1 MPGRTPMFFR
11 SKFLPVFSVIL
22 ILLSIF
28 ILHSSVYSS
37 NEQTSIAIEDAPA
50 MVAVNPVTNR
60 AVITHGHSNTNVVS
74 IVDLNTKQIITE
86 LPVAKL
92 PEGVAIDT
100 IENIAVI
107 AHENERLLTFIDLNK
122 NNIIATMDIDTKPRN
137 IAVNSE
143 THIAAVTS
151 AIDKEVFFVDIST
164 RTVVARVDVEVKSGD
179 VAIDSQRNIALVLNK
194 NKNNIN
200 VIDMNNYI
208 LSDSIALDNKPQTI
222 DVNPE
227 TNTAIITHYQEG
239 SITIVDLLTKRL
251 ITKPLGTF
259 PLDVAINTIDNRA
272 VILCDKDKKL
282 LLLDLNTNEIIKTY
296 SLPRHPHSVAVN
308 SNLNA
313 AIVADDETDSLTIIT
328 LPPST
333 PLPKIKITSPSDNAE
348 ISSNTVD
355 VSGTVENSINVTVN
369 DLIALV
375 SGNNF
380 SSKLT
385 LEEGENTIFAIA
397 TDQYGRTASDD
408 ITVNIVVP
416 VKGTVTGT
424 VINGLTG
431 SLLPSAMV
439 TITDAQGNTQT
450 IVTNASGAFTAQ
462 IAEGAYSGTVAKPWY
477 LPFSFAGSV
486 AIGETAVINAALMP
500 ISPVISNIN
509 VTDITENSAKITWTT
524 DQPTQ
529 GNVEYGTTTTYGAA
543 VSDLLEGTTHSLVLS
558 NLTPSTTYHFRIVAA
573 SGNGTTTYS
582 SDSTFKTNGAIYITI
597 SSPANGASISGNS
610 VMVTGSINNAA
621 NVETGVTVNGIP
633 ATLNNNQFAVNN
645 VPLAD
650 GANTITVTA
659 TDVNGTTAT
668 KSIMVN
674 ATIPEN
680 FITLSAYPDSGV
692 APLEVT
698 VRINGSFSI
707 TDPVITFTGPG
718 AVEQLVSE
726 NPDEYKYKMTTE
738 GIYHFTARVTGPDG
752 NIYQDTKAVTV
763 LSLAQI
769 DALLRAK
776 WAAFKTALNNQDIN
790 SAILNFASGS
800 QDTYRSL
807 YTDLKP
813 LLQNI
818 CAELNTTHINYISA
832 KNNKAIYEIIVSRN
846 NVTYSFQLEFVKDT
860 DGIWKIFKF

>member
-1 MPGRTPMFFR
+1 MPGRTFT
-11 SKFLPVFSVIL
+11 FSGKKLFPACLSIL
-22 ILLSIF
+22 IFISTFLLY
-28 ILHSSVYSS
+28 SSVYSA
-37 NEQTSIAIEDAPA
+37 NEQTRIAIEDDPA

-60 AVITHGHSNTNVVS
+60 AVITHGHSNTHSVS
-74 IVDLNTKQIITE
+74 IVDLNTERVMTE
-86 LPVAKL
+86 LSVAKQ

-100 IENIAVI
+100 IKNVAVI
-107 AHENERLLTFIDLNK
+107 THENERLLTFIDLNT
-122 NNIIATMDIDTKPRN
+122 NNIIGTLSLNTKPGN
-137 IAVNSE
+137 IAINSE

-151 AIDKEVFFVDIST
+151 SIDTDIVFVDLNS
-164 RTVVARVDVEVKSGD
+164 RTAVAQTNVGIKSGD
-179 VAIDSQRNIALVLNK
+179 VAIDSKHNIALVLNK

-200 VIDMNNYI
+200 IIDMNHYT
-208 LSDSIALDNKPQTI
+208 LSDSIVLDYQPQAI

-227 TNTAIITHYQEG
+227 TNTAVITHYQDG
-239 SITIVDLLTKRL
+239 SVTIVDLLTQRCV
-251 ITKPLGTF
+251 TKPLGVF
-259 PLDVAINTIDNRA
+259 PLDVAINTTDNRA
-272 VILCDKDKKL
+272 IILSDQDKKL

-296 SLPRHPHSVAVN
+296 ALTRHPHSIAVN
-308 SNLNA
+308 SNLNT
-313 AIVADDETDSLTIIT
+313 AIIADDEQDRLTIIT
-328 LPPST
+328 LPAST

-348 ISSNTVD
+348 ISSNKVD

-369 DLIALV
+369 DLVAYL
-375 SGNNF
+375 SGNTF
-380 SSKLT
+380 SVT
-385 LEEGENTIFAIA
+385 LDLEAGLNTILAIA
-397 TDQYGRTASDD
+397 TDPYGRTASDD
-408 ITVNIVVP
+408 VTVHIVTP
-416 VKGTVTGT
+416 VKGTINGT

-431 SLLPSAMV
+431 SPLPSAVV

-450 IVTNASGAFTAQ
+450 IVTTAAGMFTAQ
-462 IAEGAYSGTVAKPWY
+462 VAEGAYSGTVTKPWF

-486 AIGETAVINAALMP
+486 AVGETAVINAPLTP
-500 ISPVISNIN
+500 LQPVISNIN
-509 VTDITENSAKITWTT
+509 VTDITESSARISWTT

-529 GNVEYGTTTTYGAA
+529 GHVEYGTTTSYGTA
-543 VSDLLEGTTHSLVLS
+543 VSDLLETTTHSITLT
-558 NLTPSTTYHFRIVAA
+558 NLAPSTTYHFRIVAA
-573 SGNGTTTYS
+573 SDNGTTTYS
-582 SDSTFKTNGAIYITI
+582 PDQTFKTNGAIFITI

-621 NVETGVTVNGIP
+621 NVETGVTVNGI
-633 ATLNNNQFAVNN
+633 AVSLNNNQFAVNN
-645 VPLAD
+645 VPLAE

-668 KSIMVN
+668 KSITVN

-680 FITLSAYPDSGV
+680 FITLSVYPESGT
-692 APLEVT
+692 APMEVSL
-698 VRINGSFSI
+698 RIDGSFSI
-707 TDPVITFTGPG
+707 TNPVITSTGPG
-718 AVEQLVSE
+718 IVEPLESN

-738 GIYHFTARVTGPDG
+738 GIYHFTAQVTGPDG

-763 LSLAQI
+763 LSLAQV

-790 SAILNFASGS
+790 SAVLNFASGS

-807 YTDLKP
+807 YADLKP